1 MKCPFCHEAENR
13 VIDSRLSKDSNM
25 IRRRRECE
33 RCNRRFTTYERVEEM
48 MPLVVKKDGRRES
61 YDRLKIIN
69 GLKRACEKRPVSI
82 DTIEMIADRIE
93 RIIQERGEKEIA
105 SSVIGEALMRELHD
119 TDPVAY
125 VRFASVY
132 RSFKDISEFMVELEE
147 LLKERKGQIVSP
159 HGAPAGAKSRRQN
172 QSQSD
177 RRCGDRPRR
186 QNRRHRLP
194 PVCRRRSRG
203 NRRAQTRRPKGTRR
217 YSLHYLRALQLSGSH
232 PAVYPRSNR
241 SRNQRSGRR
250 HPRSQSFGCG
260 ARLPAAQACGNDRAR
275 GIVRSRMPCAD

>member
-1 MKCPFCHEAENR
+1 MKCPFCHEIQNR

-33 RCNRRFTTYERVEEM
+33 RCARRFTTYERVEEM
-48 MPLVVKKDGRRES
+48 MPMVVKKDGRRES

-82 DTIEMIADRIE
+82 NTIESIADHVE
-93 RIIQERGEKEIA
+93 RTIQERGEKEIL

-147 LLKERKGQIVSP
+147 LLKERKG
-159 HGAPAGAKSRRQN
+159 APASKVAELRQK
-172 QSQSD
+172 
-177 RRCGDRPRR
+177 RE
-186 QNRRHRLP
+186 
-194 PVCRRRSRG
+194 
-203 NRRAQTRRPKGTRR
+203 
-217 YSLHYLRALQLSGSH
+217 
-232 PAVYPRSNR
+232 
-241 SRNQRSGRR
+241 
-250 HPRSQSFGCG
+250 
-260 ARLPAAQACGNDRAR
+260 
-275 GIVRSRMPCAD
+275 